1 MRRFKIFTSLII
13 VVFCVLVLSSC
24 KYIFKSYYERNEEL
38 PSNLTSGKSI
48 AEYARNIVEEDCGKE
63 FYVGSIDMRLDS
75 ELKGEVEVIL
85 VEKKQK
91 KPLLVYVDFDTKSN
105 KLLSFDYTSWHSKLD
120 PGIINIQNWKID
132 YAEAIEISEEFYSET
147 DGFTYDSVQINTCNS
162 HKDKPE
168 DWFVVLNDD
177 QSKKR
182 YYTRIDPYTGEI
194 FVHSIWK

>member
-1 MRRFKIFTSLII
+1 
-13 VVFCVLVLSSC
+13 
-24 KYIFKSYYERNEEL
+24 
-38 PSNLTSGKSI
+38 
-48 AEYARNIVEEDCGKE
+48 
-63 FYVGSIDMRLDS
+63 
-75 ELKGEVEVIL
+75 
-85 VEKKQK
+85 
-91 KPLLVYVDFDTKSN
+91 
-105 KLLSFDYTSWHSKLD
+105 SKLD